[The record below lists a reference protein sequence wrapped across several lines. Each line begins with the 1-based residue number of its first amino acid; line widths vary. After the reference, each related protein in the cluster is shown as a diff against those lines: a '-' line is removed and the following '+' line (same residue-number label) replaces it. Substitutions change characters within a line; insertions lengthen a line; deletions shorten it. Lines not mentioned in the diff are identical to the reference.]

1 MKKSLLAL
9 ATMGAFAG
17 AAQAQSSVSVY
28 GIYDGGYSA
37 TKTDMTSAAGVK
49 TGSQAGGF
57 SGGESA
63 SSRIGFRGVEDLGG
77 GLSANFNLELGI
89 TSGTGQVQTTTAAPA
104 SCAAGAACAAGVATG
119 ANQGSETGVRTG
131 IVGIGSKQFG
141 SLAVGRQL
149 TGMHSILAGD
159 VWGGNN
165 MAGDITYSDV
175 SSTAAGAGVTAT
187 NRINSVTTRSSNM
200 LTYTSPTVMGA
211 NLRADYGNTTSTA
224 TSQPGIQYAIKGIY
238 AGYKYGPVTA
248 KIGRVEAVSNEAL
261 AVAAVYSG
269 TKTVVTGGNIMYQDK
284 GLTVQYTNGRNLT
297 ETYTVAAGYIQG
309 SAVKANKISA
319 SYQIGAVMP
328 FVQYGQGVSEGV
340 RTGANTAT
348 DDKAF
353 QIGSEY
359 ALSKRSSLYA
369 AYGSHKK
376 SLKTNGSA
384 TTDITDMAVG
394 LRHTF

>member
-9 ATMGAFAG
+9 AAMGAFAG
-17 AAQAQSSVSVY
+17 SAQAQSSVSVY
-28 GIYDGGYSA
+28 GIYDGGYSV
-37 TKTDMTSAAGVK
+37 TKTDMSTAAGVK
-49 TGSQAGGF
+49 TGTQGGGF
-57 SGGESA
+57 TGNESA

-89 TSGTGQVQTTTAAPA
+89 TPGTGQVGTTPAA
-104 SCAAGAACAAGVATG
+104 AAAATGGVATG
-119 ANQGSETGVRTG
+119 ANQGSETGVRTS
-131 IVGIGSKQFG
+131 IVGIGSKEFG

-175 SSTAAGAGVTAT
+175 SSTANGAGVTAT
-187 NRINSVTTRSSNM
+187 ARINSVTTRASNM
-200 LTYTSPTVMGA
+200 LTYTSPTVTGA
-211 NLRADYGNTTSTA
+211 NLRADYGNTVATSV
-224 TSQPGIQYAIKGIY
+224 SQPGIQFAMKGIY

-261 AVAAVYSG
+261 AATAAYAAS
-269 TKTVVTGGNIMYQDK
+269 KTVVTGGNIMYQDK

-297 ETYTVAAGYIQG
+297 ETYTAAGGYIQG

-340 RTGANTAT
+340 RTAANTST

-353 QIGSEY
+353 QLGAEY

-376 SLKTNGSA
+376 ALKTNSSA
-384 TTDITDMAVG
+384 STEVTDMAVG
-394 LRHTF
+394 VRHTF

>member
-1 MKKSLLAL
+1 
-9 ATMGAFAG
+9 
-17 AAQAQSSVSVY
+17 
-28 GIYDGGYSA
+28 
-37 TKTDMTSAAGVK
+37 
-49 TGSQAGGF
+49 
-57 SGGESA
+57 
-63 SSRIGFRGVEDLGG
+63 
-77 GLSANFNLELGI
+77 
-89 TSGTGQVQTTTAAPA
+89 
-104 SCAAGAACAAGVATG
+104 
-119 ANQGSETGVRTG
+119 
-131 IVGIGSKQFG
+131 
-141 SLAVGRQL
+141 
-149 TGMHSILAGD
+149 MHSILAGD

-175 SSTAAGAGVTAT
+175 SSTANGAGVTAT
-187 NRINSVTTRSSNM
+187 ARINSVTTRSSNM

-211 NLRADYGNTTSTA
+211 NLRADYGNTTA
-224 TSQPGIQYAIKGIY
+224 TSVSQPGIQYAIKGIY

-261 AVAAVYSG
+261 AATAVYAGS
-269 TKTVVTGGNIMYQDK
+269 KTVVTGGNIMYQDK

-340 RTGANTAT
+340 RTGANLAT

-376 SLKTNGSA
+376 SLKSNSTAA
-384 TTDITDMAVG
+384 TEVTDMAVG

>member
-37 TKTDMTSAAGVK
+37 SRTEMSTAAGVK
-49 TGSQAGGF
+49 TVTQGGGF
-57 SGGESA
+57 TGGESA

-89 TSGTGQVQTTTAAPA
+89 TAGTGQVGVTPAA
-104 SCAAGAACAAGVATG
+104 AAAATGGIATG
-119 ANQGSETGVRTG
+119 ANQGSETGVRTS
-131 IVGIGSKQFG
+131 IVGIGSKEFG
-141 SLAVGRQL
+141 TLAVGRQL

-175 SSTAAGAGVTAT
+175 SSTANGAGVTAT

-200 LTYTSPTVMGA
+200 LTYTSPTVMGF
-211 NLRADYGNTTSTA
+211 NLRGDYGNTTSTA
-224 TSQPGIQYAIKGIY
+224 VSQPGIQFAIKGIY

-261 AVAAVYSG
+261 AVGVAYTGSR
-269 TKTVVTGGNIMYQDK
+269 TVVTGGNIMYQDK

-297 ETYTVAAGYIQG
+297 ETYTVATGYAQG
-309 SAVKANKISA
+309 SAVKANKFSA
-319 SYQIGAVMP
+319 SYQIGKVMP

-340 RTGANTAT
+340 RTAANTST

-353 QIGSEY
+353 QLGAEY
-359 ALSKRSSLYA
+359 ALSKRSNLYA

-376 SLKTNGSA
+376 SLKTNSSA
-384 TTDITDMAVG
+384 TTEVTDMAVG

>member
-1 MKKSLLAL
+1 MRPSLLAL
-9 ATMGAFAG
+9 AAMGAFAG

-28 GIYDGGYSA
+28 GIYDGGYSVS
-37 TKTDMTSAAGVK
+37 KTDMSTAAGVK
-49 TGSQAGGF
+49 TGTQAGGF

-89 TSGTGQVQTTTAAPA
+89 TAGTGQVGTTPAAA
-104 SCAAGAACAAGVATG
+104 SATTGGIATG
-119 ANQGSETGVRTG
+119 ANQGSETGVRTS

-149 TGMHSILAGD
+149 TGMHGILAGD

-175 SSTAAGAGVTAT
+175 SSTANGAGVTAT
-187 NRINSVTTRSSNM
+187 ARINSVTTRSSNM

-211 NLRADYGNTTSTA
+211 NLRADYGNTTA
-224 TSQPGIQYAIKGIY
+224 TTVNQPGIQYAMKGIY
-238 AGYKYGPVTA
+238 AGYTYGPVTA
-248 KIGRVEAVSNEAL
+248 KIGRVEAVSNEAI
-261 AVAAVYSG
+261 AATTAFSG
-269 TKTVVTGGNIMYQDK
+269 SKTVVTGGNIMYRAQ

-297 ETYTVAAGYIQG
+297 ETYTAAGGYVQG

-353 QIGSEY
+353 QLGAEY

-376 SLKTNGSA
+376 ALKTNSSA
-384 TTDITDMAVG
+384 STEVTDMAVG

>member
-37 TKTDMTSAAGVK
+37 SRTEMSTAAGVK
-49 TGSQAGGF
+49 TVTQGGGF
-57 SGGESA
+57 TGGESA

-89 TSGTGQVQTTTAAPA
+89 TAGTGQVGVTPAA
-104 SCAAGAACAAGVATG
+104 AAAATGGIATG
-119 ANQGSETGVRTG
+119 ANQGSETGVRTS
-131 IVGIGSKQFG
+131 IVGIGSKEFG
-141 SLAVGRQL
+141 TLAVGRQL

-175 SSTAAGAGVTAT
+175 SSTANGAGVTAT

-200 LTYTSPTVMGA
+200 LTYTSPTVMGF
-211 NLRADYGNTTSTA
+211 NLRGDYGNTTSTA
-224 TSQPGIQYAIKGIY
+224 VSQPGIQFAIKGIY

-261 AVAAVYSG
+261 AVGVAYTGSR
-269 TKTVVTGGNIMYQDK
+269 TVVTGGNIMYQDK

-297 ETYTVAAGYIQG
+297 ETYTVATGYAQG
-309 SAVKANKISA
+309 SAVKANKFSA
-319 SYQIGAVMP
+319 SYQIGKVMP

-340 RTGANTAT
+340 RTAANTST

-353 QIGSEY
+353 QLGAEY

-376 SLKTNGSA
+376 SLKTNSSA
-384 TTDITDMAVG
+384 TTEVTDMAVG

>member
-9 ATMGAFAG
+9 AAMGAFAG

-28 GIYDGGYSA
+28 GIYDGGYSV
-37 TKTDMTSAAGVK
+37 TRTEMSTAAGVK
-49 TGSQAGGF
+49 TVTQAGGF
-57 SGGESA
+57 TGGESA

-89 TSGTGQVQTTTAAPA
+89 TAGTGQVGVTPAA
-104 SCAAGAACAAGVATG
+104 AAAATGGIATG
-119 ANQGSETGVRTG
+119 ANQGSETGIRTS
-131 IVGIGSKQFG
+131 IVGIGSKEFG
-141 SLAVGRQL
+141 TLAVGRQV

-175 SSTAAGAGVTAT
+175 SSTANGAGVTAT
-187 NRINSVTTRSSNM
+187 ARINSVTTRSSNM
-200 LTYTSPTVMGA
+200 LTYTSPTVMGF
-211 NLRADYGNTTSTA
+211 NLRGDYGNTTATA
-224 TSQPGIQYAIKGIY
+224 VSQPGIQFAIKGIY

-261 AVAAVYSG
+261 AVGVAYLGSR
-269 TKTVVTGGNIMYQDK
+269 TVVTGGNIMYQDQ

-297 ETYTVAAGYIQG
+297 ETYTVATGYAQG
-309 SAVKANKISA
+309 SAVKANKFSA
-319 SYQIGAVMP
+319 SYQIGKVMP
-328 FVQYGQGVSEGV
+328 FAQYGQGVSEGV
-340 RTGANTAT
+340 RTAANTST

-353 QIGSEY
+353 QLGAEY
-359 ALSKRSSLYA
+359 ALSKRSNLYA

-376 SLKTNGSA
+376 TLKTNSSA
-384 TTDITDMAVG
+384 ATEVTDIAVG

>member
-1 MKKSLLAL
+1 
-9 ATMGAFAG
+9 
-17 AAQAQSSVSVY
+17 
-28 GIYDGGYSA
+28 
-37 TKTDMTSAAGVK
+37 
-49 TGSQAGGF
+49 
-57 SGGESA
+57 
-63 SSRIGFRGVEDLGG
+63 
-77 GLSANFNLELGI
+77 
-89 TSGTGQVQTTTAAPA
+89 
-104 SCAAGAACAAGVATG
+104 
-119 ANQGSETGVRTG
+119 
-131 IVGIGSKQFG
+131 
-141 SLAVGRQL
+141 
-149 TGMHSILAGD
+149 LAGD

-175 SSTAAGAGVTAT
+175 SSTANGAGVTAT
-187 NRINSVTTRSSNM
+187 ARINSVTTRASNM

-211 NLRADYGNTTSTA
+211 NLRADYGNTVATSV
-224 TSQPGIQYAIKGIY
+224 SQPGIQFAMKGIY

-261 AVAAVYSG
+261 AATAAYAAS
-269 TKTVVTGGNIMYQDK
+269 KTVVTGGNIMYQDK

-297 ETYTVAAGYIQG
+297 ETYTAAGGYIQG

-340 RTGANTAT
+340 RTAANTAT

-353 QIGSEY
+353 QLGAEY

-376 SLKTNGSA
+376 ALKTNSSA
-384 TTDITDMAVG
+384 STEVTDMAVG

>member
-28 GIYDGGYSA
+28 GIYDGGYSV
-37 TKTDMTSAAGVK
+37 TKTDMTSAAGAK

-89 TSGTGQVQTTTAAPA
+89 TAGTGQVSTTPAAA
-104 SCAAGAACAAGVATG
+104 SATTGGIATG
-119 ANQGSETGVRTG
+119 ANQGSETGVRTS

-149 TGMHSILAGD
+149 TGMHGILAGD

-165 MAGDITYSDV
+165 MAGDITYSDIN
-175 SSTAAGAGVTAT
+175 STAGGAGVTAT
-187 NRINSVTTRSSNM
+187 GRINSVTTRSSNM
-200 LTYTSPTVMGA
+200 LTYTSPTVMGF
-211 NLRADYGNTTSTA
+211 NLRGDYGNTTATA
-224 TSQPGIQYAIKGIY
+224 ASQPGIQYAMKGIY

-261 AVAAVYSG
+261 AATAAFGGS
-269 TKTVVTGGNIMYQDK
+269 KTVVTGGNIMYQDK

-297 ETYTVAAGYIQG
+297 EAYTVAAGYVQG

-328 FVQYGQGVSEGV
+328 FVQYGQGATEAGRVA
-340 RTGANTAT
+340 TAANTST
-348 DDKAF
+348 DDKAL
-353 QIGSEY
+353 QVGAEY
-359 ALSKRSSLYA
+359 ALSKRSNLYA
-369 AYGSHKK
+369 AYGNSKRT
-376 SLKTNGSA
+376 LKTNGSA
-384 TTDITDMAVG
+384 STEVTDMAVG

>member
-1 MKKSLLAL
+1 
-9 ATMGAFAG
+9 MGAFAS

-28 GIYDGGYSA
+28 GIYDGGYSVS
-37 TKTDMTSAAGVK
+37 KTDMSTATGVK
-49 TGSQAGGF
+49 SGTQAGGF

-89 TSGTGQVQTTTAAPA
+89 TAGTGQVGTTPAAA
-104 SCAAGAACAAGVATG
+104 SATTGGIATG
-119 ANQGSETGVRTG
+119 ANQGSETGVRTS

-175 SSTAAGAGVTAT
+175 SSTANGAGVTAT
-187 NRINSVTTRSSNM
+187 ARINSVTTRSSNM

-211 NLRADYGNTTSTA
+211 NLRADYGNTTSTSVN
-224 TSQPGIQYAIKGIY
+224 TPGIQYAMKGIY

-261 AVAAVYSG
+261 AATAAFSG
-269 TKTVVTGGNIMYQDK
+269 SKTVVTGGNIMYQAK
-284 GLTVQYTNGRNLT
+284 GLTVQYTNGRNQT
-297 ETYTVAAGYIQG
+297 ETYTAAGGYVQG

-340 RTGANTAT
+340 RTGANTST

-353 QIGSEY
+353 QLGAEY

-376 SLKTNGSA
+376 ALKTNSSA
-384 TTDITDMAVG
+384 STEVTDMAVG

>member
-9 ATMGAFAG
+9 AAMGAFAG
-17 AAQAQSSVSVY
+17 SAQAQSSVSVY
-28 GIYDGGYSA
+28 GIYDGGYSV
-37 TKTDMTSAAGVK
+37 TKTDMSTAAGVK
-49 TGSQAGGF
+49 TGTQGGGF
-57 SGGESA
+57 TGNESA

-89 TSGTGQVQTTTAAPA
+89 TPGTGQVGTTPAA
-104 SCAAGAACAAGVATG
+104 AAAATGGVATG
-119 ANQGSETGVRTG
+119 ANQGSETGVRTS
-131 IVGIGSKQFG
+131 IVGIGSKEFG

-175 SSTAAGAGVTAT
+175 SSTANGAGVTAT
-187 NRINSVTTRSSNM
+187 ARINSVTTRSSNM

-211 NLRADYGNTTSTA
+211 NLRADYGNTVATSV
-224 TSQPGIQYAIKGIY
+224 SQPGIQFAMKGIY

-261 AVAAVYSG
+261 AATAAYAGS
-269 TKTVVTGGNIMYQDK
+269 KTVVTGGNIMYQDK

-297 ETYTVAAGYIQG
+297 ETYTAAGGYIQG

-340 RTGANTAT
+340 RTAANTAT

-353 QIGSEY
+353 QLGAEY

-376 SLKTNGSA
+376 ALKTNSSA
-384 TTDITDMAVG
+384 STEVTDMAVG
-394 LRHTF
+394 VRHTF

>member
-9 ATMGAFAG
+9 AAMGAFAG

-28 GIYDGGYSA
+28 GIYDGGYSVS
-37 TKTDMTSAAGVK
+37 KTDMSTAAGVK
-49 TGSQAGGF
+49 TGTQAGGF

-89 TSGTGQVQTTTAAPA
+89 TAGTGQVGTTPAAA
-104 SCAAGAACAAGVATG
+104 SATTGGIATG
-119 ANQGSETGVRTG
+119 ANQGSETGVRTS

-149 TGMHSILAGD
+149 TGMHGILAGD

-175 SSTAAGAGVTAT
+175 SSTANGAGVTAT
-187 NRINSVTTRSSNM
+187 ARINSVTTRSSNM

-211 NLRADYGNTTSTA
+211 NLRADYGNTTA
-224 TSQPGIQYAIKGIY
+224 TTVNQPGIQYAMKGIY
-238 AGYKYGPVTA
+238 AGYTYGPVTA
-248 KIGRVEAVSNEAL
+248 KIGRVEAVSNEAI
-261 AVAAVYSG
+261 AATTAFSG
-269 TKTVVTGGNIMYQDK
+269 SKTVVTGGNIMYRAQ

-297 ETYTVAAGYIQG
+297 ETYTAAGGYVQG

-353 QIGSEY
+353 QLGAEY

-376 SLKTNGSA
+376 ALKTNSSA
-384 TTDITDMAVG
+384 STEVTDMAVG

>member
-17 AAQAQSSVSVY
+17 AAQAQSSVTVY
-28 GIYDGGYSA
+28 GIYDGGYSVS
-37 TKTDMTSAAGVK
+37 KTDMTTAAGVK
-49 TGSQAGGF
+49 TGTQAGGF

-89 TSGTGQVQTTTAAPA
+89 TAGTGQVSTTPAAA
-104 SCAAGAACAAGVATG
+104 SATTGGIATG
-119 ANQGSETGVRTG
+119 ANQGSETGVRTS
-131 IVGIGSKQFG
+131 IVGIGSKEFG

-175 SSTAAGAGVTAT
+175 SSTANGAGVTAT
-187 NRINSVTTRSSNM
+187 ARINSVTTRSSNM

-211 NLRADYGNTTSTA
+211 NLRADYGNTTA
-224 TSQPGIQYAIKGIY
+224 TSVSQPGIQYAIKGIY

-261 AVAAVYSG
+261 AATAAYAGS
-269 TKTVVTGGNIMYQDK
+269 KTVVTGGNIMYQDK

-340 RTGANTAT
+340 RTGANLAT

-376 SLKTNGSA
+376 SLKSNSTAA
-384 TTDITDMAVG
+384 TEVTDMAVG

>member
-9 ATMGAFAG
+9 AAMGAFAG

-28 GIYDGGYSA
+28 GIYDGGYSV
-37 TKTDMTSAAGVK
+37 TKTDMSTAAGVK
-49 TGSQAGGF
+49 TATQSGGF
-57 SGGESA
+57 TGGESA
-63 SSRIGFRGVEDLGG
+63 SSRIGFRGVEDLGK

-89 TSGTGQVQTTTAAPA
+89 TAGTGEVGTTPAAFTAAN
-104 SCAAGAACAAGVATG
+104 GGITTG
-119 ANQGSETGVRTG
+119 ATQGSDTGVRTS
-131 IVGIGSKQFG
+131 IVGLSSKELG

-149 TGMHSILAGD
+149 TGMHAILAGD

-165 MAGDITYSDV
+165 MAGDITYSGIT
-175 SSTAAGAGVTAT
+175 STAAGAGVTASG
-187 NRINSVTTRSSNM
+187 RINSVTTRSSNM
-200 LTYTSPTVMGA
+200 LTYTSPTLMGA
-211 NLRADYGNTTSTA
+211 NLRADYGNTTSQA
-224 TSQPGIQYAIKGIY
+224 AGSQPGIQYAIKGIY

-261 AVAAVYSG
+261 AVTAAYAGS
-269 TKTVVTGGNIMYQDK
+269 KTVVTGGNIMYQDK

-340 RTGANTAT
+340 RTGANLAT

-376 SLKTNGSA
+376 SLKSNSTAA
-384 TTDITDMAVG
+384 TEVTDMAVG

>member
-9 ATMGAFAG
+9 AAMGAFAG
-17 AAQAQSSVSVY
+17 SAQAQSSVSVY
-28 GIYDGGYSA
+28 GIYDGGYSV
-37 TKTDMTSAAGVK
+37 TKTDMSTAAGVK
-49 TGSQAGGF
+49 TGTQGGGF
-57 SGGESA
+57 TGNESA

-89 TSGTGQVQTTTAAPA
+89 TPGTGQVGTTPAA
-104 SCAAGAACAAGVATG
+104 AAAATGGVATG
-119 ANQGSETGVRTG
+119 ANQGSETGVRTS
-131 IVGIGSKQFG
+131 IVGIGSKEFG

-175 SSTAAGAGVTAT
+175 SSTANGAGVTAT
-187 NRINSVTTRSSNM
+187 ARINSVTTRASNM

-211 NLRADYGNTTSTA
+211 NLRADYGNTVATSV
-224 TSQPGIQYAIKGIY
+224 SQPGIQFAMKGIY

-261 AVAAVYSG
+261 AATAAYAAS
-269 TKTVVTGGNIMYQDK
+269 KTVVTGGNIMYQDK

-297 ETYTVAAGYIQG
+297 ETYTAAGGYIQG

-340 RTGANTAT
+340 RTAANTAT

-353 QIGSEY
+353 QLGAEY

-376 SLKTNGSA
+376 ALKTNSSA
-384 TTDITDMAVG
+384 STEVTDMAVG
-394 LRHTF
+394 VRHTF

>member
-17 AAQAQSSVSVY
+17 AAQAQSSVTVY
-28 GIYDGGYSA
+28 GIYDGGYSVS
-37 TKTDMTSAAGVK
+37 KTDMTTAAGVK
-49 TGSQAGGF
+49 TGTQAGGF

-89 TSGTGQVQTTTAAPA
+89 TAGTGQVSTTPAAA
-104 SCAAGAACAAGVATG
+104 SATTGGIATG
-119 ANQGSETGVRTG
+119 ANQGSETGVRTS

-141 SLAVGRQL
+141 TLAVGRQL

-175 SSTAAGAGVTAT
+175 SSTAAGAGLTTTA
-187 NRINSVTTRSSNM
+187 RINSVTTRSSNM

-224 TSQPGIQYAIKGIY
+224 ASQPGIQYAIKGIY

-261 AVAAVYSG
+261 AVGAVYAGS
-269 TKTVVTGGNIMYQDK
+269 KTVVTGGNIMYQDK

-340 RTGANTAT
+340 RTGANLAT

-376 SLKTNGSA
+376 SLKSNSTAA
-384 TTDITDMAVG
+384 TEVTDMAVG

>member
-9 ATMGAFAG
+9 AAMGAFAG

-28 GIYDGGYSA
+28 GIYDGGYSV
-37 TKTDMTSAAGVK
+37 TKTDMSTAAGVK
-49 TGSQAGGF
+49 TATQSGGF
-57 SGGESA
+57 TGGESA
-63 SSRIGFRGVEDLGG
+63 SSRIGFRGVEDLGK

-89 TSGTGQVQTTTAAPA
+89 TAGTGEVGTTPAAFTAAN
-104 SCAAGAACAAGVATG
+104 GGITTG
-119 ANQGSETGVRTG
+119 ATQGSDTGVRTS
-131 IVGIGSKQFG
+131 IVGLSSKELG

-149 TGMHSILAGD
+149 TGMHAILAGD

-165 MAGDITYSDV
+165 MAGDITYSGIT
-175 SSTAAGAGVTAT
+175 STAAGAGVTASG
-187 NRINSVTTRSSNM
+187 RINSVTTRSSNM

-211 NLRADYGNTTSTA
+211 NLRADYGNTTA
-224 TSQPGIQYAIKGIY
+224 TSVSQPGIQYAIKGVY

-261 AVAAVYSG
+261 AVGAVYAGS
-269 TKTVVTGGNIMYQDK
+269 KTVVTGGNIMYQDK

-340 RTGANTAT
+340 RTGANTST

-376 SLKTNGSA
+376 SLKTNSTAA
-384 TTDITDMAVG
+384 TEVTDMAVG